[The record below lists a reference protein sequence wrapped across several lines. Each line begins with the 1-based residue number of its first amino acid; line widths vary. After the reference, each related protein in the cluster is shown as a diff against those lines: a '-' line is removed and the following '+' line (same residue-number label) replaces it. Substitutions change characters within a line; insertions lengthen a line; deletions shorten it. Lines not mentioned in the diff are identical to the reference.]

1 MNMEQLWL
9 EHDLSEEWIPRS
21 NSDDSDSKEEI
32 QSSPNATNTNSSKKV
47 STAPSSDPGTFK
59 KGSESS
65 LDIPQWKQI
74 NAKNPVARDIF
85 AKLDLENLFDGG
97 GSSRNHSSSS
107 QKRPDSSS
115 NPIPSSSPIPSIS
128 SEPSR
133 SYHAKSLPRHSFSSQ
148 SRQSP
153 TFLNSSPPTTSSR
166 PDTVS
171 DSSPPHSQKSSS
183 SPKKDSSRSSSRKR
197 HSSVTNSSKS
207 SSPSSMVSSPSVQKG
222 NSSPLKLFQGASDPF
237 TREHL
242 NQLAQDVKS
251 NSFESPAE
259 DSFPLPSSR
268 RVSKPVRTTERK
280 AGLNTKDL
288 YQEVEEVMAKLR
300 GRIPAASR
308 ESTVFLPRKLSGLQ
322 EEEEQNEA
330 SEFSKDDSSNPFP
343 SLSDQLHLRE
353 LEKKQK
359 ILNLHQ
365 NQSETASNFSP
376 PSLVQSS
383 AGTKSEKQTSY
394 ASSEDRLKDSYKSRS
409 QKTRNDSKNQQDIKA
424 HSENPNMVVITPAD
438 LPDGIN
444 TTQGSMEYD
453 RVHNRWRR
461 RGHDSDIA
469 FDFGSEGEDDGFSSN
484 LTVSYKAAEDSSP
497 PSNQRPNFQKKQPN
511 SFPMRK
517 ETNKDLKHS
526 SFSLR
531 DVSNTPSQVAFSF
544 QDFLPKD
551 NSHDNFNHLLANNS
565 SDFPADG
572 PTSTFNSPDKTHDD
586 QAMDEDYS
594 FSVSKQ
600 SITRLLE
607 DVEPYHPFWKRIIQ
621 LDISRRDLNSLIGLS
636 EQCPCLEDLNI
647 ESNELSYLTG
657 CPSSI
662 RNLNAVNNHLS
673 SLTTFSHLINLQ
685 YLDLSSNQLEDLT
698 ALSPLI
704 HLRELNVDNNQLWN
718 IDGILRLDG
727 LLKLSARGN
736 RFRHL
741 SFTNSNLNRLEELLL
756 GNSALESI
764 EEISSLQNLM
774 VLQLDG
780 NQLTTLQASQP
791 MIHLRVLRL
800 NNNAI
805 QHLEVDQY
813 PNLRTLYMDYNCFT
827 TIPDIYRLKR
837 LVNFS
842 FRSQELKSGKYT
854 FTPPLDIRNLYLSN
868 NTRMILQTHNMLL
881 GIKYLELANI
891 QITELPADFAKSL
904 PNLRVLDLSHNYIS
918 EISALKGFSLLH
930 RLYLVG
936 NRIEKMKN
944 VCDTLSHLKKLTHL
958 DLRMNPLTFSIYP
971 MIDDPVYEL
980 SAASKYHQNF
990 GQPSQR
996 TVRHPGQKWA
1006 EKDSAFIKTMSD
1018 SGKSRRKMY
1027 TEAITLSC
1035 SRLEWLDGLEF
1046 ELNGND
1052 TSILH
1057 SVLHEIK

>member
-1 MNMEQLWL
+1 MPTKRKQTRNGV
-9 EHDLSEEWIPRS
+9 
-21 NSDDSDSKEEI
+21 
-32 QSSPNATNTNSSKKV
+32 T
-47 STAPSSDPGTFK
+47 TAPSSEPGTFK

-65 LDIPQWKQI
+65 LDVPQWKQI

-115 NPIPSSSPIPSIS
+115 NPNPPSSPFASVS
-128 SEPSR
+128 SDPSR
-133 SYHAKSLPRHSFSSQ
+133 SYNIKSFPKHSFSSQ
-148 SRQSP
+148 TKHSP
-153 TFLNSSPPTTSSR
+153 SFLESSPPTTSSQ
-166 PDTVS
+166 PPIVS
-171 DSSPPHSQKSSS
+171 GSTSPHSQTSSS
-183 SPKKDSSRSSSRKR
+183 SAKQEASPHSSRQRQSSL
-197 HSSVTNSSKS
+197 VGSSKS
-207 SSPSSMVSSPSVQKG
+207 SSPSSLASSPSVQKG

-242 NQLAQDVKS
+242 NQLAQDVNS
-251 NSFESPAE
+251 NSFEAPAE

-268 RVSKPVRTTERK
+268 RVSKPAHTTERK

-300 GRIPAASR
+300 GRIPATSR

-330 SEFSKDDSSNPFP
+330 SEFSKDDSSNAFP

-359 ILNLHQ
+359 LLDLHR
-365 NQSETASNFSP
+365 NQPESISNYSP

-383 AGTKSEKQTSY
+383 SGTKGEKQ
-394 ASSEDRLKDSYKSRS
+394 SSFPSSDSRMKDSLKSNNR
-409 QKTRNDSKNQQDIKA
+409 KIRNDNHTQPDYKP

-469 FDFGSEGEDDGFSSN
+469 FDFGSEEEEDDFSSN
-484 LTVSYKAAEDSSP
+484 LTVSYKAAQGSSP
-497 PSNQRPNFQKKQPN
+497 PSNKNPNVHKKQPN
-511 SFPMRK
+511 SYPMRK
-517 ETNKDLKHS
+517 ENNKDPKYS
-526 SFSLR
+526 TYSLR
-531 DVSNTPSQVAFSF
+531 DVSNTPSHIAFSF
-544 QDFLPKD
+544 QDFLPQD
-551 NSHDNFNHLLANNS
+551 DSHDDFNHLLANNS
-565 SDFPADG
+565 SNIPADG
-572 PTSTFNSPDKTHDD
+572 PTSTFTSPEKTQDD
-586 QAMDEDYS
+586 QALDEDYS
-594 FSVSKQ
+594 FSISKQ

-607 DVEPYHPFWKRIIQ
+607 DVEPYRPFWKRIIQ
-621 LDISRRDLNSLIGLS
+621 LDISRRGLDSLIGLS

-647 ESNELSYLTG
+647 EGNELSYLTG
-657 CPSSI
+657 SPSSV
-662 RNLNAVNNHLS
+662 RNLNAVGNHLS

-685 YLDLSSNQLEDLT
+685 YLDLSANQLEDLT

-736 RFRHL
+736 RFKQL

-756 GNSALESI
+756 GNNALENI
-764 EEISSLQNLM
+764 EEISSLQSLM
-774 VLQLDG
+774 VLQLDI

-805 QHLEVDQY
+805 QHLEVDQF

-827 TIPDIYRLKR
+827 RIPDIYRLKR
-837 LVNFS
+837 LTNFS
-842 FRSQELKSGKYT
+842 FRSQEFKSGT
-854 FTPPLDIRNLYLSN
+854 HMLTPPLDIRNLYLSN
-868 NTRMILQTHNMLL
+868 NTSIVLQTHNMLL

-891 QITELPADFAKSL
+891 QITGLPPDFAKSL

-944 VCDTLSHLKKLTHL
+944 VCETLSHLKKLTHL
-958 DLRMNPLTFSIYP
+958 DLRMNPLTFNIYP

-980 SAASKYHQNF
+980 SAASKYHQSF
-990 GQPSQR
+990 DQSSQR
-996 TVRHPGQKWA
+996 TFRHPKRKWA
-1006 EKDSAFIKTMSD
+1006 DKDHAFIETMSE
-1018 SGKSRRKMY
+1018 SGKNRRKMY
-1027 TEAITLSC
+1027 TEAVTLSC
-1035 SRLEWLDGLEF
+1035 SRLEWLDGLEL
-1046 ELNGND
+1046 ELIGND
-1052 TSILH
+1052 NSILH
-1057 SVLHEIK
+1057 SVLHEI